1 MSFLIWTIVIILFV
15 LSFVGLFIPFLP
27 ASLMIWIGFLLYEF
41 LLNSSSL
48 SMMFWISMVILTI
61 ILFVSDILTNKYFV
75 GKFGGSKKSEWGAIV
90 AFLFGVFIYPPFG
103 IIVLPFIT
111 VYLIEYVS
119 SRSNDHALRSA
130 VGTIVAFFSSI
141 FVKGFIQLIMIVW
154 FFIAIIF

>member
-48 SMMFWISMVILTI
+48 SMIFWVSMAFLTI

-103 IIVLPFIT
+103 IIILPFIT
-111 VYLIEYVS
+111 VYLIEYVA

-154 FFIAIIF
+154 FFIVILF